1 MGIFN
6 LRFVVFKKSLH
17 FLYEAWVLNLTSVK
31 GSQYGSNIL
40 LNLLNG
46 LFLSFVNSLS
56 FLYIGLC
63 YYKKTG
69 R

>member
-31 GSQYGSNIL
+31 GSQGVASMAAIY
-40 LNLLNG
+40 
-46 LFLSFVNSLS
+46 
-56 FLYIGLC
+56 C
-63 YYKKTG
+63 
-69 R
+69 